1 MQPNDC
7 GEAVL
12 LAFSP
17 SASTRPP
24 VTATVTSWFLH
35 GRGAEP
41 LLFVLSSRRRDRCGR
56 RVGSSGDKQKCA
68 ARLEQ
73 AMDAEASKM
82 RDPMLV
88 AKYFTSHDV
97 QLNLQV
103 PRRRPPNA
111 PPTLCLCLLFCPPK
125 LAMLQL

>member
-1 MQPNDC
+1 
-7 GEAVL
+7 
-12 LAFSP
+12 
-17 SASTRPP
+17 
-24 VTATVTSWFLH
+24 
-35 GRGAEP
+35 
-41 LLFVLSSRRRDRCGR
+41 
-56 RVGSSGDKQKCA
+56 
-68 ARLEQ
+68 
-73 AMDAEASKM
+73 MDAEASKM